1 MQKRFIELVTA
12 FLNEAGIECPVVP
25 GENFVS
31 VPLGDFSFNIGLLEA
46 RRSIV
51 MQGIVGL
58 LPSSGREGFCLELLR
73 MNSLFK
79 GTQGAT
85 LGLEDDAVTVQC
97 SILMDELSD
106 ASFIAQSVSFL
117 EALAYLM
124 EHFGEVAERAQSG
137 GGEVSDFD
145 ILAMQNMIRI

>member
-1 MQKRFIELVTA
+1 
-12 FLNEAGIECPVVP
+12 
-25 GENFVS
+25 
-31 VPLGDFSFNIGLLEA
+31 
-46 RRSIV
+46 
-51 MQGIVGL
+51 
-58 LPSSGREGFCLELLR
+58 
-73 MNSLFK
+73 
-79 GTQGAT
+79 
-85 LGLEDDAVTVQC
+85 
-97 SILMDELSD
+97 MDELSD